1 MKGQKGGKRDQL
13 ISNKFRDDNKKIEV
27 EKINEAIKK
36 LKVEKESLSKNQT
49 TDFIDDRVYEDKEK
63 SLENEDVVVS
73 PLTDKDY
80 QNDELVEE
88 KEQLKSNEEEIKE
101 ETSKSEEQ
109 KNEEK
114 EKQLE
119 IEQNIK
125 IEQEEQ
131 IIEEKQK
138 EEEKKEEIE
147 QITEKTG
154 QEEIS
159 EEVKID
165 LDKKLQEKEAIVFY
179 ELEKMIKQDY
189 YDIKDLEYKIDI
201 ISTKAEQEVLKEEL
215 EKLKKELEELL
226 KKFEIL
232 KDKYDYLDITKD
244 LIGIHKLNDSY
255 IEKIIE
261 DYKQSVYDDTEI
273 ENLLKKIEE
282 TKDYIGVVETLIITE
297 NKKNTLEDKIDDK
310 CDELDIRD
318 KDFAELEE
326 KSIEV
331 EKINKEIEKFTKDIE
346 QINKDLENKV
356 KDTMNITHKTE
367 RYTRLVPNINRMINA
382 TMMLMSASVMPH
394 NLVGNLL
401 RASFAAGA
409 INNMAHIL
417 EPQETV
423 KHYKEVTYTDYNRDI
438 LNNMDNIY
446 NVNIMIDD
454 ALKNISDIRKTFE
467 QDFKEYVGLV
477 PGYKELITNL
487 DTIQDTLEEQ
497 QYYIEKYDKQM
508 KENYKI
514 NNDKLLIKEK
524 VLESN

>member
-13 ISNKFRDDNKKIEV
+13 ISNKFREDNRKTE
-27 EKINEAIKK
+27 EERINAAIKK
-36 LKVEKESLSKNQT
+36 LKDEKESLSENET
-49 TDFIDDRVYEDKEK
+49 TDFIENIDNRDYEEKEK

-88 KEQLKSNEEEIKE
+88 KEEFKSNEEENKE
-101 ETSKSEEQ
+101 ETSKR
-109 KNEEK
+109 KLEEK
-114 EKQLE
+114 EEKKQEE

-125 IEQEEQ
+125 IEEQ
-131 IIEEKQK
+131 VIEETKQQDQ
-138 EEEKKEEIE
+138 EEIE
-147 QITEKTG
+147 QITENIE
-154 QEEIS
+154 QEELA
-159 EEVKID
+159 ENVEMD
-165 LDKKLQEKEAIVFY
+165 LDKKLQEKEAMVFY

-244 LIGIHKLNDSY
+244 LIGIHKLNDNY
-255 IEKIIE
+255 IETLIE

-331 EKINKEIEKFTKDIE
+331 EKINKEIEKFTKEIE
-346 QINKDLENKV
+346 QINKDLESKV
-356 KDTMNITHKTE
+356 KETINITHKTE

-382 TMMLMSASVMPH
+382 TMMLMSASAMPH

-423 KHYKEVTYTDYNRDI
+423 KHYKEVTYTDYDKDI

-454 ALKNISDIRKTFE
+454 ALKNISDIRKNFE
-467 QDFKEYVGLV
+467 HDFQDYVGLV

-497 QYYIEKYDKQM
+497 QYYIEKYDKQI
-508 KENYKI
+508 KEQYNLNKE
-514 NNDKLLIKEK
+514 KMLIKDKE
-524 VLESN
+524 LETN

>member
-13 ISNKFRDDNKKIEV
+13 ISNKFREDNRKSE
-27 EKINEAIKK
+27 EERINEAIKG
-36 LKVEKESLSKNQT
+36 LKAKQDEKDNLSKNKT
-49 TDFIDDRVYEDKEK
+49 TNFIDNRVYEDKEK

-73 PLTDKDY
+73 PLTDRDY

-88 KEQLKSNEEEIKE
+88 KEELELNEEEIKE
-101 ETSKSEEQ
+101 ETSKREEQ
-109 KNEEK
+109 KNEE
-114 EKQLE
+114 EKKQEE

-125 IEQEEQ
+125 IEEQ
-131 IIEEKQK
+131 IIEEKEQ
-138 EEEKKEEIE
+138 EEIE
-147 QITEKTG
+147 QITENSELD
-154 QEEIS
+154 EELT
-159 EEVKID
+159 EEVNLD

-179 ELEKMIKQDY
+179 ELEKMIKEDY

-255 IEKIIE
+255 IETIIE
-261 DYKQSVYDDTEI
+261 DYKKSVYDDTEI
-273 ENLLKKIEE
+273 ESLLKKIEE

-326 KSIEV
+326 KSIEA
-331 EKINKEIEKFTKDIE
+331 EKINKEIEKFTKEIE
-346 QINKDLENKV
+346 QISKDLDNKV
-356 KDTMNITHKTE
+356 KESINITHKTE

-382 TMMLMSASVMPH
+382 TMMIMAASAMPR
-394 NLVGNLL
+394 NLVGNIL

-423 KHYKEVTYTDYNRDI
+423 KHYKEVNYTDYNKDI

-446 NVNIMIDD
+446 NVNLMIND

-467 QDFKEYVGLV
+467 HDFKDYVGLV
-477 PGYKELITNL
+477 PGYKELIINL

-497 QYYIEKYDKQM
+497 QYYIEKYNKQM
-508 KENYKI
+508 KENYKT
-514 NNDKLLIKEK
+514 NNDKILMKEK
-524 VLESN
+524 ILESN